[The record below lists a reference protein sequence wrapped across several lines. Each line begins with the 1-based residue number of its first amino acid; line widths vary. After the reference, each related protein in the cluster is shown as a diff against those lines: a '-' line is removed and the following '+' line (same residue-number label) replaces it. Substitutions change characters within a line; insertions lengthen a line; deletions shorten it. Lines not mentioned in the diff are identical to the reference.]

1 MKLMIYVGAFV
12 GSIVGSWL
20 PVVLLHQGWLSGA
33 AIIGGFVGMGV
44 GIWAG
49 WKAGDWIDL

>member
-12 GSIVGSWL
+12 GSIAGSWL
-20 PVVLLHQGWLSGA
+20 PVVLFNQGWLSGA
-33 AIIGGFVGMGV
+33 AIIGGFLGMGV

-49 WKAGDWIDL
+49 WKVSDWIDL

>member
-1 MKLMIYVGAFV
+1 MIYVGAFV

-20 PVVLLHQGWLSGA
+20 PVALFDQGWLSGV
-33 AIIGGFVGMGV
+33 AIVGGLVGMGV

-49 WKAGDWIDL
+49 WKVGDWIDL